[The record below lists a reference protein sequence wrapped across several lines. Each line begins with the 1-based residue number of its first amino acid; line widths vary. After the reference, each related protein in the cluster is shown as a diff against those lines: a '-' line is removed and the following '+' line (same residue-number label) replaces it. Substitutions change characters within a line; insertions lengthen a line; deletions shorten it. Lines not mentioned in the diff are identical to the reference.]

1 MELFLSSCSKQSESR
16 KIANSQIGISG
27 SKRTVKQRHPRAK
40 EFKLFCRILFEKVGI
55 LFGCKS
61 SEDSRARDN
70 LHQQNA
76 KYTNTKYTNTK
87 YINTKYKIQ
96 NTKYKIQNTKYKYKI
111 QNTYTKWSLLP
122 QVLQPHRWH
131 LNPLESEEPPPVRS
145 STSN

>member
-87 YINTKYKIQ
+87 YINPQIHKYKIQ
-96 NTKYKIQNTKYKYKI
+96 NTKYKNTKIHKYTGRI
-111 QNTYTKWSLLP
+111 HCLRWLRSFTKLS
-122 QVLQPHRWH
+122 
-131 LNPLESEEPPPVRS
+131 PPEHKMQIHQMK
-145 STSN
+145 

>member
-1 MELFLSSCSKQSESR
+1 MELFLSSCSKQSESAFSR

-87 YINTKYKIQ
+87 YTNTKY
-96 NTKYKIQNTKYKYKI
+96 TKTKMHKYTGRI
-111 QNTYTKWSLLP
+111 HCLRWLRSFTKLS
-122 QVLQPHRWH
+122 
-131 LNPLESEEPPPVRS
+131 PPEHKMQIHQMK
-145 STSN
+145 